1 MARGPTVLAMART
14 EQPDRIEG
22 LNELAAVFG
31 VSVQTV
37 KRRLAAGQWPEVSK
51 TEGTYGETWSLDRA
65 LVQQIADRENWV
77 LDLRDDQGQDTPPHV
92 EALLQALFDGRREQ
106 TEHLERATKAEALLA
121 AVEADRDRQT
131 AAAKRAT
138 SDLEQERA
146 EVSRLTTELSDTRR
160 QLAIAETQAVERQ
173 HAVDASGEQIAKLSD
188 ELAGERAA
196 AEAARAE
203 AARLAASMGWWSRR
217 RAAKRT

>member
-1 MARGPTVLAMART
+1 MART
-14 EQPDRIEG
+14 EQPDKIEG
-22 LNELAAVFG
+22 LSELAAVFG

-37 KRRLAAGQWPEVSK
+37 KRRLSAGHWPEVVK

-65 LVQQIADRENWV
+65 KVQQIADRENWV
-77 LDLRDDQGQDTPPHV
+77 LDLREDQGQDTPPHI

-106 TEHLERATKAEALLA
+106 TEHLERATKAEAQLSA
-121 AVEADRDRQT
+121 AEAERDRHS

-146 EVSRLTTELSDTRR
+146 EVSRLATELAETQR
-160 QLAIAETQAVERQ
+160 QLAVAETRASERQ
-173 HAVDASGEQIAKLSD
+173 HAVETSAEQIAHLGE

-196 AEAARAE
+196 SETARAE
-203 AARLAASMGWWSRR
+203 AARLEASMGWWSRR
-217 RAAKRT
+217 RAAKRA